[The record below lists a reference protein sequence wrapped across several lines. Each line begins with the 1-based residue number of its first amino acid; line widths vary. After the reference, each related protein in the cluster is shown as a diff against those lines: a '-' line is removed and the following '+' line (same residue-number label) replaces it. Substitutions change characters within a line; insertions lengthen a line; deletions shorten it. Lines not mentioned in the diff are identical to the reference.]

1 MEKRIFCD
9 TNIYIDLCTMRL
21 VGEFFML
28 PYEIHSTD
36 LVLREIEL
44 SNQKETILSVMK
56 MGKLEINQTLPE
68 CINDVVNLMKSN
80 LSITDAAVW
89 YHAKQQ
95 SALLLTGDNRLR
107 KLAEADN
114 VHVAGILFVLDSLVE
129 NDIISAGYAA
139 ECLELLKETNRRL
152 PQAEVDKRLREWTQ
166 IKEGDDSVD

>member
-1 MEKRIFCD
+1 MKKLIFCD
-9 TNIYIDLCTMRL
+9 TNIFIDLCTMRL

-36 LVLREIEL
+36 MVLREIEL
-44 SNQKETILSVMK
+44 SNQKETILSVIE

-68 CINDVVNLMKSN
+68 CISDVVNLMKSN

-139 ECLELLKETNRRL
+139 KCLELLKETNRRL
-152 PQAEVDKRLREWTQ
+152 PQSEVDKRLREWTQ
-166 IKEGDDSVD
+166 IMEGKTM

>member
-1 MEKRIFCD
+1 
-9 TNIYIDLCTMRL
+9 
-21 VGEFFML
+21 ML

-36 LVLREIEL
+36 MVLREIEL
-44 SNQKETILSVMK
+44 SNQKETILSVIE

-68 CINDVVNLMKSN
+68 CISDVVNLMKSN

-139 ECLELLKETNRRL
+139 KCLELLKETNRRL
-152 PQAEVDKRLREWTQ
+152 PQSEVDKRLREWTQ
-166 IKEGDDSVD
+166 IMEGKTM

>member
-9 TNIYIDLCTMRL
+9 TNIFIDLCTMRL

-114 VHVAGILFVLDSLVE
+114 VTSRESFLFWTAS
-129 NDIISAGYAA
+129 SRM
-139 ECLELLKETNRRL
+139 TSF
-152 PQAEVDKRLREWTQ
+152 PQAMPQNVWNC
-166 IKEGDDSVD
+166 

>member
-1 MEKRIFCD
+1 MKKLIFCD
-9 TNIYIDLCTMRL
+9 TNIFIDLCTMRL
-21 VGEFFML
+21 VKEFSML

-36 LVLREIEL
+36 MVLREIEP
-44 SNQKETILSVMK
+44 SNQKETILSVIE
-56 MGKLEINQTLPE
+56 MGKLEISQTLLE
-68 CINDVVNLMKSN
+68 CISDVVNLMKSN

-129 NDIISAGYAA
+129 NHIISAGYAA
-139 ECLELLKETNRRL
+139 KCLELLKKTNRRL
-152 PQAEVDKRLREWTQ
+152 LQSEVDKRLREWTQ
-166 IKEGDDSVD
+166 IMEGKTM